1 MYKKSIVTSICN
13 IIFSVLFTNFQQEL
27 WNHLLH
33 HYKENGLLVEGSLN
47 NLRPSCI
54 QFPKPKKL
62 VNRHN
67 PGSHFMKTTTYDA
80 KEVFNTSNYQ
90 LPPTWTNTS
99 GRTQI
104 VGQQGPT
111 NPVYDAGMYRHHD
124 PFNVISYEDR
134 SVAQSLSNLPI
145 PVGMFMNMAHIPP
158 RFYNQQQQSQQKFN
172 KGNDEEQLLPHPFYN
187 LPLGGNDKFKM
198 PFLRLVSLLF

>member
-1 MYKKSIVTSICN
+1 MGFFSLLKKATHYLCMYKKSIVTSICN

-80 KEVFNTSNYQ
+80 KEVFNASNYQ
-90 LPPTWTNTS
+90 LPPNWTNTS
-99 GRTQI
+99 GRTQL
-104 VGQQGPT
+104 VGQAGPT
-111 NPVYDAGMYRHHD
+111 NPVYDSSAYRHD
-124 PFNVISYEDR
+124 PFNVISYEDALR
-134 SVAQSLSNLPI
+134 NADSL
-145 PVGMFMNMAHIPP
+145 
-158 RFYNQQQQSQQKFN
+158 
-172 KGNDEEQLLPHPFYN
+172 ND
-187 LPLGGNDKFKM
+187 
-198 PFLRLVSLLF
+198 LRLQIKLNSQRGRTQDLSAGTENFAIV

>member
-1 MYKKSIVTSICN
+1 MFIGILTNLAANQNISIIWLPSITYKAN
-13 IIFSVLFTNFQQEL
+13 LFAFQQEL

-80 KEVFNTSNYQ
+80 KEVFNASNYQ
-90 LPPTWTNTS
+90 LPPNWTNTS
-99 GRTQI
+99 GRTQL
-104 VGQQGPT
+104 VGQAGPT
-111 NPVYDAGMYRHHD
+111 NPVYDSSAYRHD

-134 SVAQSLSNLPI
+134 SVAQSLGSLPI
-145 PVGMFMNMAHIPP
+145 PYHMFMNMAHIPP
-158 RFYNQQQQSQQKFN
+158 RFHQQQQMQQKAN
-172 KGNDEEQLLPHPFYN
+172 KGE
-187 LPLGGNDKFKM
+187 GSI
-198 PFLRLVSLLF
+198 LRIISKLALHILV